1 MAKLTPNE
9 QQVKDILKTLKFP
22 FAKGIEVD
30 IRERYKLTSRAQ
42 NRKLLYI
49 ITRRP
54 DYLAAVIAAGVGG
67 SRYDLSGNV
76 SGSVSQAEYDYTV
89 ELSKAEKTA
98 AEPKGKK
105 AKPKVSAAVE
115 GHHQDRSEGA
125 PAVPKPETV
134 VIIKKKRLVAVGGGK

>member
-54 DYLAAVIAAGVGG
+54 DYLAAVIAGGVGG
-67 SRYDLSGNV
+67 NRYDLSGNV

-89 ELSKAEKTA
+89 ELAKAVT
-98 AEPKGKK
+98 EPKGKK
-105 AKPKVSAAVE
+105 QKPKVYVPVE

-125 PAVPKPETV
+125 PAVHRTETV